1 MQVQKKQLSDTKI
14 QLSVTAD
21 DALLERSKK
30 EVLEE
35 LNRSQVKIQG
45 FRKGK
50 APLSLI
56 EKSVDPAVL
65 QSEFLDVAVNKL
77 YSATV
82 NKEKVRPVSQPE
94 VVIKKF
100 VPFTTLEVTFD
111 VEVIGE
117 IKLPEYS
124 KIKLQKKPVTITE
137 KDVDEVIDAL
147 RVRSAN
153 KKEVDRPAKEGD
165 EVVIDFAG
173 TDAKSKEPINGA
185 DGKDYP
191 LIIGSNTFIPGFEGN
206 LVGVKPGEEKSF
218 DLTFPKDYGV
228 SALQNRKVTFKS
240 TVKKVNEI
248 EKPKVDDAFA
258 ATVGPFKSLEELRTD
273 INKQIQID
281 REQQTTREHE
291 DELISKIT
299 EQSKVAIPKALVD
312 DEIDRI
318 ESEERQNLMYRGQTW
333 QEHLK
338 DEGVTAEEHREQKRE
353 AAEKRV
359 KAGLVL
365 SEIADREKIGVA
377 PEELEVRI
385 QMLKGQYQ
393 DKAMQAELDKPS
405 NRREIAAR
413 MATEK
418 TIQKLTE
425 YASK

>member
-124 KIKLQKKPVTITE
+124 KIKLQKKPVAITE

-153 KKEVDRPAKEGD
+153 KKEADRPAKEGD

-173 TDAKSKEPINGA
+173 TDAKTKEPINGA

-248 EKPKVDDAFA
+248 EKPKIDDAFA